1 MKKRKDQETVYYAR
15 EHIDDETL
23 HPYTALA
30 RELVERNRPWPQ
42 EVWEREVMEAAAEVD
57 RRGLPHEI
65 IYDEKFERFWRWFV
79 RKSAKESLLRKMA
92 TGPVRRSE
100 LFREEQ
106 IELDRLRA
114 RARAKAPGRRSA
126 AAARAEQGRKIQ

>member
-30 RELVERNRPWPQ
+30 RELVERDRPWPQ
-42 EVWEREVMEAAAEVD
+42 EVWERKVMEAAAEVD

-65 IYDEKFERFWRWFV
+65 IYDEKFERFWKQFV
-79 RKSAKESLLRKMA
+79 RKCA
-92 TGPVRRSE
+92 
-100 LFREEQ
+100 RE
-106 IELDRLRA
+106 R
-114 RARAKAPGRRSA
+114 RAKRA
-126 AAARAEQGRKIQ
+126 ANG